1 MSIARM
7 QKIGLAAHSGL
18 KEEVLDLL
26 QKNSCLEINENT
38 NPLFNH
44 QKNILENELNEIH
57 FAINLLSPLA
67 KKTSLWETLTSP
79 LPVFSKSRLKEKYQE
94 GQLQKII
101 RQLKDCEVQLANI
114 KNRAAKLSKD
124 QEALAPWQNLEPLL
138 EDLFNLEK
146 AAFFLG
152 SIKNKD
158 FYNLQKKLATTSL
171 LSELS
176 LVSQTPQKN
185 YILVACHKS
194 QAQVVEMTLN
204 QFSFQRSDLPLAKY
218 TVQQEIQ
225 NLSRAIKE
233 NQQQE
238 KEIQKEIKKN
248 IVHLPLLKEM
258 CDFIQN
264 EIEMLKAQAH
274 LLDSCYTFYLSGWML
289 QKKIEGLKVQMEKIS
304 PQIFL
309 CEIAAK
315 ENEEPPIFLEN
326 NAFLRPFQEVTTIYG
341 LPKYNEVDPSAFLAL
356 FFISF
361 FGLCLGD
368 AGYGLLTAFIM
379 GVLVTKMPKTAPG
392 RSLFTLLFYGGI
404 TTIISGIIQGTY
416 FGLDASG
423 LPSGLSFLKSLR
435 LMDPIKDPIFLLIIS
450 IILGVIQILFGLI
463 IKMGIK
469 IREKNYASAFL
480 DSGAWLFFLIS
491 ILLFILDA
499 ANITQSGWG
508 AKLAVCG
515 AIILV
520 LTQGRDQKNI
530 FMRLINGIL
539 SLYNSVAYLSDV
551 LSYSRIL
558 ALGLATAVIG
568 MVVNLLGSMCAQI
581 PYIGYLLMLPI
592 LLGGHIFNIIIS
604 TLGSFI
610 HSARLQFVEFFSKFL
625 EGGGRAFK
633 PFKRTCKYILIE

>member
-26 QKNSCLEINENT
+26 QKNSCLEISENP

-67 KKTSLWETLTSP
+67 KKTSLWKTLTSP
-79 LPVFSKSRLKEKYQE
+79 LPTLAKSRLKEKYQQ
-94 GQLQKII
+94 GQVQKIT
-101 RQLKDCEVQLANI
+101 RQLKDYEVQLANI
-114 KNRAAKLSKD
+114 KNREIKLTKD
-124 QEALAPWQNLEPLL
+124 KETLAPWQNLEHPL
-138 EDLFNLEK
+138 EDLCNLEK
-146 AAFFLG
+146 TVFFLG

-158 FYNLQKKLATTSL
+158 LSNLKQKLGEASQ
-171 LSELS
+171 LSEMS
-176 LVSQTPQKN
+176 LISQTPQKN

-194 QAQVVEMTLN
+194 QAQPVEAILN
-204 QFSFQRSDLPLAKY
+204 KFSFQRSDLPLTKY
-218 TVQQEIQ
+218 SAQQEMQ
-225 NLSRAIKE
+225 NLSQSLKE
-233 NQQQE
+233 NQKQE
-238 KEIQKEIKKN
+238 QEIQKEIQKHV
-248 IVHLPLLKEM
+248 IHLPLLKEM

-264 EIEMLKAQAH
+264 ETEMLKTQAH
-274 LLDSCYTFYLSGWML
+274 LLDSRYTFYLSGWML
-289 QKKIEGLKVQMEKIS
+289 EKKIESLKVQMEKIS
-304 PQIFL
+304 SQIFL
-309 CEIAAK
+309 CEIKAK
-315 ENEEPPIFLEN
+315 ENEEPPILLEN
-326 NAFLRPFQEVTTIYG
+326 NAFLSPFQEVTTIYG

-368 AGYGLLTAFIM
+368 AGYGLLTAIIM
-379 GVLVTKMPKTAPG
+379 GVLVIKMPKTAPG

-416 FGLDASG
+416 FGLDASS
-423 LPSGLSFLKSLR
+423 LPSGLFFLKSLR

-450 IILGVIQILFGLI
+450 IILGVIQILFGII
-463 IKMGIK
+463 IKMAIK
-469 IREKNYASAFL
+469 IRDKNFASAFL

-491 ILLFILDA
+491 VLLFILDA
-499 ANITQSGWG
+499 ASITQSGWG
-508 AKLAVCG
+508 GKLAVFG
-515 AIILV
+515 AIILI

-530 FMRLINGIL
+530 FMRLINGVL

-558 ALGLATAVIG
+558 ALGLATSVIG
-568 MVVNLLGSMCAQI
+568 MVVNLLGSMCAQV

-633 PFKRTCKYILIE
+633 PFKRTSKYIFIE